1 MGPQN
6 SRNQNMQ
13 GKKNEEKK
21 QIKKPDTSN
30 VKFGKKRKKKKGLDL
45 TAKLPNGKNVFNKV
59 PSFPPISN
67 TLSVSFKCK

>member
-6 SRNQNMQ
+6 SRNPNQQ

-30 VKFGKKRKKKKGLDL
+30 VKFGKKRKKKKGLNL
-45 TAKLPNGKNVFNKV
+45 TAKLPNG
-59 PSFPPISN
+59 
-67 TLSVSFKCK
+67 T